1 MLTLVRVCDDW
12 PDDIDI
18 LAETAAAEG
27 YQHIARLKRE
37 WQDGSERFVTD
48 GCVLLMG
55 YASGADGLPRP
66 AAVGGLTRDPVLPSL
81 LRMRRFY
88 VAPEFRH
95 LGYGRSLATALIQE
109 AQAGRTVLTV
119 HTTNNQARVFCESL
133 GFTPVDG
140 PNHTHELHWS
150 QRPGNT

>member
-18 LAETAAAEG
+18 LAEAAVAEC
-27 YQHIARLKRE
+27 YQHVARLKRE
-37 WQDGSERFVTD
+37 WEDGSERFLAD

-88 VAPEFRH
+88 VAPEFRRFGH
-95 LGYGRSLATALIQE
+95 GRTLATALIQE
-109 AQAGRTVLTV
+109 AQAVSPVLTV
-119 HTTNNQARVFCESL
+119 HTTENQARAFWESL

-140 PNHTHELHWS
+140 SNHTHEL
-150 QRPGNT
+150 RR